1 MSNSLW
7 PHRLQT
13 PSLLCLWGFSRQE
26 NWSRLPCSPPE
37 NLSNTGIRP
46 RSPTLQEDSLP
57 SEPPRNQVYSK
68 CTSRK
73 SYPDSNEIQVIQV
86 QIHSEYTS
94 RKAYP
99 GDKIL
104 HSKVIVKCC
113 ELIQEVTWLLCI
125 QITDSGRKSDRL
137 LSCLAR
143 KLDLAVYFTKWS
155 RDLRNLTV

>member
-1 MSNSLW
+1 MSLHLCHCRETRPSFESGHLGVHSTWARKHRVPLTYIFLRENSSWGMW

-113 ELIQEVTWLLCI
+113 ELIQEVTW
-125 QITDSGRKSDRL
+125 
-137 LSCLAR
+137 
-143 KLDLAVYFTKWS
+143 
-155 RDLRNLTV
+155 